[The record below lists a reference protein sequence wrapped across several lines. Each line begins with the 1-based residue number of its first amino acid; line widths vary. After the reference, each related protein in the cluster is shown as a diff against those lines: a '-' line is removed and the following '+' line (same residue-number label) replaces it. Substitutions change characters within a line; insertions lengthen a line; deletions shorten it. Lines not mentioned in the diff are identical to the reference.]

1 VNYQDEL
8 DKHITFDASTGYYT
22 CSYGGRSITTGSKE
36 KAREHVEALIR
47 AYDIKMDEQDF

>member
-1 VNYQDEL
+1 MDYQSEL

-36 KAREHVEALIR
+36 KAREMVESLIR
-47 AYDIKMDEQDF
+47 NYAIRMGE